1 MYRLYPEYTKHK
13 MFYVS
18 FYNMHEVENIR
29 SLKTEKLGK
38 LVCIKGTVTKTTE
51 IRPELII
58 GNFICNICKTN

>member
-1 MYRLYPEYTKHK
+1 

-58 GNFICNICKTN
+58 GNFTCNICKTN